1 MTAKSDI
8 PKPVMVRLTSKEV
21 KHLDA
26 LAAKSA
32 MIRHRYMSFVLER
45 AMQSSW
51 WSKKGSNTPSRAPAK
66 SRPED
71 DFWGVS
77 CVPRSYYLKLTS
89 SRQPAYVLLRGS

>member
-21 KHLDA
+21 EHLDA

-45 AMQSSW
+45 AMQSSLVVKEKVEYAESSP
-51 WSKKGSNTPSRAPAK
+51 SKEAS
-66 SRPED
+66 
-71 DFWGVS
+71 
-77 CVPRSYYLKLTS
+77 
-89 SRQPAYVLLRGS
+89 